1 MPSGQ
6 IISTAFSCIMFI
18 KTINIKY
25 LYITIYILNVTSKFH
40 NVKCAKGSDVIRV
53 KAIKGLVCMKEEH
66 DQVEP

>member
-1 MPSGQ
+1 
-6 IISTAFSCIMFI
+6 MFI

-25 LYITIYILNVTSKFH
+25 LNITIYILNVTSKFH